1 MAWTAPQTWAANA
14 VLTAAQL
21 NTHLRDNMLETMP
34 AKALTEGSIFV
45 TSAANSIVERQI
57 VTARVATSQGTSSTS
72 YTDLG
77 TVGPAVTVTT
87 GTGAIVFH
95 SCQVQNS
102 STGFSSM
109 SWAISGAT
117 TRAALDGTAIRH
129 DGISGG
135 NPWKV
140 GSTDF
145 LLAVLTPGSN
155 TFTAKY
161 KAESG
166 FTATFA
172 DRFICV
178 IPF

>member
-1 MAWTAPQTWAANA
+1 MAWTAPQTWVANA

-21 NTHLRDNMLETMP
+21 NTHLRDNLLETMP

-45 TSAANSIVERQI
+45 TAGANSIVERQI
-57 VTARVATSQGTSSTS
+57 VTDRITTSQSTSSTS
-72 YTDLG
+72 YTNLA
-77 TVGPAVTVTT
+77 TVGPSVSVTT

-102 STGFSSM
+102 STGFSTM
-109 SWAISGAT
+109 SWEISGAT
-117 TRAALDGTAIRH
+117 TRAALDATGIRH
-129 DGISGG
+129 DGVSGG

-140 GSTDF
+140 GSTDI
-145 LLAVLTPGSN
+145 LIATLTPGVN

-161 KAESG
+161 KAESAT
-166 FTATFA
+166 TATFA
-172 DRFICV
+172 DRFLCV